1 MTPRLSQATGGTYE
15 RLDLSHRTN
24 RRHHGNSVISR
35 FALRRSEMPI
45 SETPETIVTPGFGLT
60 WGPAI
65 AGAIAASALAFVLDS
80 FGVAIGLALSSAS
93 PTWRDTSFAL
103 VLLSGLYLV
112 LAALASYGLGG
123 YIAGRMRRRYDPGEL
138 PEFQDG
144 MHGLLVWGI
153 ATLLAGLIVAVT
165 LPLLTRT
172 PGVAAATPSA
182 TSSVPG
188 ESLIAFELDRLFRG
202 SERRTGG
209 DLSYDRAEAARILL
223 TTSSHSGMDPTD
235 RAYLARL
242 VAADTGT
249 PAPDAER
256 RVDEVAAR
264 VKQDISRARSSAVI
278 LAFMAG
284 AAALLGAIA
293 AWAAA
298 ISAGRYRDGRE
309 PIPYLLDWS
318 IESRSWGT
326 QQSIPHQ

>member
-1 MTPRLSQATGGTYE
+1 
-15 RLDLSHRTN
+15 
-24 RRHHGNSVISR
+24 
-35 FALRRSEMPI
+35 MPL
-45 SETPETIVTPGFGLT
+45 SETREGIASPNFSLT
-60 WGPAI
+60 WGPVI
-65 AGAIAASALAFVLDS
+65 AGAIAAAALALVLNS
-80 FGVAIGLALSSAS
+80 FGLAIGLAFASAS

-123 YIAGRMRRRYDPGEL
+123 YIAGRMRRRYDPGEF

-144 MHGLLVWGI
+144 MHGLVVWGI
-153 ATLLAGLIVAVT
+153 ATLVAGVIAAVT
-165 LPLLTRT
+165 LPLLPHT
-172 PGVAAATPSA
+172 PGVVSGTPQATN
-182 TSSVPG
+182 SVPG
-188 ESLIAFELDRLFRG
+188 ENLIGFELDRLFRG

-209 DLSYDRAEAARILL
+209 DLSYDRAEATRILL
-223 TTSSHSGMDPTD
+223 TTSSHSGMDPGD

-242 VAADTGT
+242 VASDTGT

-298 ISAGRYRDGRE
+298 ITAGRYRDRRE
-309 PIPYLLDWS
+309 PIPYLFDWAN
-318 IESRSWGT
+318 ESRSRAT
-326 QQSIPHQ
+326 EQSPLHQ